1 MNSLNIDNI
10 FKLEPTNFILKM
22 NKNGIIKEKEI
33 ELLKIQ
39 AEKVGFENLD
49 EEINKT
55 YNLFKNIENYGVN
68 VIYYMI
74 IFKNISLQQ
83 IKNLYRFFLMKWNIV
98 KNRKDYFKN
107 IDLKYKLEDIITII
121 DYKSLI
127 IVFTDTF
134 IEFINNGEFFFLFFI
149 NTFHEYLSPNTHY

>member
-1 MNSLNIDNI
+1 MNSLNIDNV

-33 ELLKIQ
+33 ELLKIH

-49 EEINKT
+49 EEISKT

-98 KNRKDYFKN
+98 KNRKDYLKK
-107 IDLKYKLEDIITII
+107 IDLKYKLEDIITIV
-121 DYKSLI
+121 DYKNLI
-127 IVFTDTF
+127 MFFTETF

-149 NTFHEYLSPNTHY
+149 NTFHEYLSPNTH